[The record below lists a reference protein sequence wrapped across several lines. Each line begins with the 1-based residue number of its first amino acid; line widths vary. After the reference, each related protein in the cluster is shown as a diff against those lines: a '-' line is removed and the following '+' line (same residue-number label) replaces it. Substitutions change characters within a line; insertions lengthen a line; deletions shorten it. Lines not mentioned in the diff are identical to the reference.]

1 MKLNVGTLFQQ
12 SWRTYLPWWCLFQQT
27 WSTYLRYWCFV
38 SACRH
43 EVLTFYVGVLFQQI
57 WSTYLLCWCFV
68 SADMNYLPSMLV
80 FCFSRHEVL
89 TFYVVVLFRS
99 RHEVLTFYVVVL
111 FQQTRGTY
119 TFYVGVLFQQT
130 WSTYLLCCC
139 FVSADMKYL
148 PSMWPYPF
156 PGMLY
161 PDQPREKSEETS
173 PLDLTS
179 GIHGDLAESGGGE
192 RGDDRGQTPSPV
204 ELKVPQI
211 PTKIKYV
218 LGKAFWYRVSTSCC
232 VVTFVVMVFSPSQL
246 LWGLTVN
253 AGWVFPKILNQVWAL
268 TKVWVWV
275 CLYWYFITVGNF
287 TVELSQLDAG
297 TK

>member
-1 MKLNVGTLFQQ
+1 MLVLYFSNHDVLTFLGGV
-12 SWRTYLPWWCLFQQT
+12 
-27 WSTYLRYWCFV
+27 CF
-38 SACRH
+38 SRH
-43 EVLTFYVGVLFQQI
+43 EVLTFDIGVLFQH
-57 WSTYLLCWCFV
+57 
-68 SADMNYLPSMLV
+68 ADMKYLPSMLV

-89 TFYVVVLFRS
+89 TFYV
-99 RHEVLTFYVVVL
+99 
-111 FQQTRGTY
+111 
-119 TFYVGVLFQQT
+119 GVLFQQT
-130 WSTYLLCCC
+130 LSTYLLCWC

-253 AGWVFPKILNQVWAL
+253 AGWVFPKILNQV
-268 TKVWVWV
+268 
-275 CLYWYFITVGNF
+275 
-287 TVELSQLDAG
+287 
-297 TK
+297 